1 MKRFIVE
8 LGVVPS
14 ALDPLIIYRDN
25 MGAIANAQE
34 PRSHKRLKHIKLRY
48 HSIREY
54 IEDGEVKICK
64 VHTDLN
70 VADPLTKALPRAKH
84 DQHQNAMGVR
94 PRLIVRLDGNAD
106 DGNAEEGNSEEGNA
120 EEGNAEA
127 GNSEE
132 GNVANGNAPNGNSYE
147 GNLDILDDSD
157 GNVDSDFMGNDYDAA
172 DGDHDLFINNVDL
185 EVHDNNEHQNVD
197 EIENDATLIE
207 DDDLQLTAEVEEHL
221 QNKFKVFNEAVD
233 MTNPEFKMGMTFSD
247 VKELRN
253 ALQAYIIRNRVP
265 VHKIRNEPKRIESSN
280 IQVITL
286 VKRGLRAP
294 LRLLATVRPRHCSSL
309 FRRDKRQAGGL
320 LQLLPPFHLR
330 AAAGTASPMPSPVR
344 RTIVAPGRKRFG
356 N

>member
-1 MKRFIVE
+1 
-8 LGVVPS
+8 
-14 ALDPLIIYRDN
+14 
-25 MGAIANAQE
+25 MGYVRNESMTVYWCLPDKLLTDGLVSIQTNANAIHMSNVVG
-34 PRSHKRLKHIKLRY
+34 PNCHTLYVYLDHTNFLKHI
-48 HSIREY
+48 
-54 IEDGEVKICK
+54 
-64 VHTDLN
+64 
-70 VADPLTKALPRAKH
+70 
-84 DQHQNAMGVR
+84 R

-106 DGNAEEGNSEEGNA
+106 DGNAEEGNAEEGNSEEGNA

-147 GNLDILDDSD
+147 GNSDILDDSD
-157 GNVDSDFMGNDYDAA
+157 GSVDSDFMSNDYDAA

-233 MTNPEFKMGMTFSD
+233 MTNPEFKMGMKFSD

-265 VHKIRNEPKRIESSN
+265 VHKIRNEPKRIEVVCKEGCTWHIKASADSRYGAFAVK
-280 IQVITL
+280 QYTGHHTCEKGFEVRALPSKYLCDTFITEFVDNMRMDL
-286 VKRGLRAP
+286 KSFAAKVQREFNMCRNRWKLGRA
-294 LRLLATVRPRHCSSL
+294 RKKHC
-309 FRRDKRQAGGL
+309 
-320 LQLLPPFHLR
+320 
-330 AAAGTASPMPSPVR
+330 
-344 RTIVAPGRKRFG
+344 
-356 N
+356 